1 MRIILLGNRG
11 MLGRDVQSRLQN
23 ASYTI
28 KGLDID
34 QVDITQQDSILPLI
48 EPFNPALIINCAA
61 YTAVDKAESE
71 PKLAFSTNRDGAAN
85 LAAACEKLGVPLVH
99 ISTYYIFD
107 GNSERPYD
115 EEHPPNPL
123 GIYGQ
128 SKWEGEK
135 AVRSLLKQ
143 HLIVRTA
150 WLYGVHGNNFV
161 KTILRLAREKNELRV
176 VADQVGCPTWAG
188 ELADTLAALAA
199 RIQKDRRDT
208 LWGTYHF
215 CGSGIATWYDFAQAI
230 VQEAAKWER
239 LSASRVTP
247 ITTADYPTPA
257 KRPKWSVL
265 DCTKIE
271 RVFGIRPKQWRQG
284 LGLMLEE
291 LYSASGSE

>member
-1 MRIILLGNRG
+1 MKIILLGNRG

-23 ASYTI
+23 AGYNI

-34 QVDITQQDSILPLI
+34 EVDITQQDTILPLI

-71 PKLAFSTNRDGAAN
+71 PELAFSVNRDGAAN

-99 ISTYYIFD
+99 ISTDYIFD
-107 GNSERPYD
+107 GNSERHYD
-115 EEHPPNPL
+115 EEDPPNPL

-128 SKWEGEK
+128 SKWDGEK

-150 WLYGVHGNNFV
+150 WLYGVHGNSFV
-161 KTILRLAREKNELRV
+161 KTILRLAREKDQLRV

-199 RIQKDRRDT
+199 RIEKDRSDT

-215 CGSGIATWYDFAQAI
+215 CGSGIATWHDFAQAI

-265 DCTKIE
+265 DCTKIK

>member
-1 MRIILLGNRG
+1 

-23 ASYTI
+23 AGYII

-34 QVDITQQDSILPLI
+34 ELDITQQNNILPLL
-48 EPFNPALIINCAA
+48 EPFNPALMINCAA

-71 PKLAFSTNRDGAAN
+71 PELAFSVNRDGAAN
-85 LAAACEKLGVPLVH
+85 LAAACAKLGVPLVH
-99 ISTYYIFD
+99 ISTDYIFD

-115 EEHPPNPL
+115 EEAPPNPL
-123 GIYGQ
+123 GIYGK

-135 AVRSLLKQ
+135 AVRSHLKE

-161 KTILRLAREKNELRV
+161 KTILRLAREKDELRI
-176 VADQVGCPTWAG
+176 VADQQGCPTWAG
-188 ELADTLAALAA
+188 ELADAVVSLAA
-199 RIQKDRRDT
+199 RIEKHRSDT

-215 CGSGIATWYDFAQAI
+215 CGSGIATWYNFARAI
-230 VQEAAKWER
+230 IQEAAKWES
-239 LSASRVTP
+239 LSSLRITP
-247 ITTADYPTPA
+247 ITTDAYPTPA
-257 KRPKWSVL
+257 KRPKWCVL

-284 LGLMLEE
+284 LSLMLEE
-291 LYSASGSE
+291 LYSAKHSQVK